1 MNYNLFLC
9 ALCLCMKAQSLEA
22 LPLVAV
28 VLSFCGVWFK
38 DWFSK
43 WRFCCI
49 FHLVHQP
56 ASVNIQ
62 FRGTVLR
69 SETFLGAEENSADVR
84 FWQKSVIL
92 SCEGSS
98 LCYSVA
104 ALKVCTVKNEKGKA
118 EMILVK
124 YLLIVPC
131 PLRLTFP
138 GCPGANTG
146 VTPWSSPGMKIKQW
160 FFLLLLFHC
169 PLPSCCLSL
178 GCCLLW
184 VTLLLILN
192 TWHLEGRI

>member
-1 MNYNLFLC
+1 MNYILFLC

-28 VLSFCGVWFK
+28 VLSLCGVWFK

-49 FHLVHQP
+49 FHLAYRP
-56 ASVNIQ
+56 TSVNIQ

-69 SETFLGAEENSADVR
+69 SQTFLGAEESSADVQS
-84 FWQKSVIL
+84 WQKSVIL
-92 SCEGSS
+92 SCEGSR
-98 LCYSVA
+98 LCYSVV
-104 ALKVCTVKNEKGKA
+104 ALEVCTVKNEKGKA

-138 GCPGANTG
+138 SCPGANTG
-146 VTPWSSPGMKIKQW
+146 VTPWSSPGMKMKQW
-160 FFLLLLFHC
+160 IFVVV
-169 PLPSCCLSL
+169 PLPTSLMLSFPWLLPPL
-178 GCCLLW
+178 GH
-184 VTLLLILN
+184 TASYPE
-192 TWHLEGRI
+192 HLTPWG